1 MQLWDKLAEYAKNFS
16 SYRTTMDF
24 GDVAE
29 ILIIAVLLYYT
40 LVWMK
45 TTRAWILLKGLI
57 VILAFLLLAYFFRM
71 TTILW
76 MAQNVL
82 GFAVTALIVVLQP
95 ELRKALEELGK
106 KNIISS
112 VLPFDNSHR
121 VNEEFSE
128 KTINE
133 ITKACVE
140 MGKVRTGAL
149 IVIEQKVSLRDYE
162 RTGIDVDGIVTSQ
175 LLINIFEHNTPLHDG
190 AVIIQGNRVVSAT
203 CYLPLSD
210 NLGLSKELGTR
221 HRAGVGI
228 SEITDSLTIIV
239 SEETGKISVAYEGEL
254 ERNLDADS
262 LRDRMHKI
270 LNNPVEEH
278 KNLRIWKGRSRDKKM
293 KKLLTRNLGLKLASL
308 LLAFVLWFLVA
319 QIYDPKDTVTF
330 NNIQVRLINTELLDE
345 EGKVYEVLDNSN
357 LVRVTVTGPQSI
369 VKSELRRSD
378 IVAEADMSKL
388 TDINTI
394 AITYYCENISND
406 SVEIKGNHDSVRLNV
421 EDKTSKW
428 IKLESNTI
436 GDVAS
441 GYMIG
446 NVTLDQTNIEVTGP
460 KSAISQVDHAG
471 VDINVTD
478 STTSLSANVDIKLYD
493 ADDNELVLES
503 VKKNVDSAYMTVEVL
518 ATKEVPVEIEYMG
531 VPEDGYMATGEVESS
546 VPTVRIAGTVS
557 TLVGISA
564 ITVPE
569 DRMNITGQSD
579 NLVDIINLKEY
590 LPANVR
596 LADKSFDGKITA
608 TVYIEPI
615 VSKDLTV
622 AAENISVTG
631 VPDGMEAEI
640 TSTAE
645 EYNITVSGL
654 SRDVSILHD
663 SSVTGI
669 LNLTQW
675 MEDNGVE
682 ELTPG
687 TYTIPVT
694 FNLTEDITVT
704 PDINIHIRLKNAD
717 ADNQ

>member
-1 MQLWDKLAEYAKNFS
+1 
-16 SYRTTMDF
+16 
-24 GDVAE
+24 
-29 ILIIAVLLYYT
+29 
-40 LVWMK
+40 
-45 TTRAWILLKGLI
+45 
-57 VILAFLLLAYFFRM
+57 
-71 TTILW
+71 
-76 MAQNVL
+76 
-82 GFAVTALIVVLQP
+82 
-95 ELRKALEELGK
+95 
-106 KNIISS
+106 
-112 VLPFDNSHR
+112 
-121 VNEEFSE
+121 
-128 KTINE
+128 
-133 ITKACVE
+133 
-140 MGKVRTGAL
+140 
-149 IVIEQKVSLRDYE
+149 
-162 RTGIDVDGIVTSQ
+162 
-175 LLINIFEHNTPLHDG
+175 
-190 AVIIQGNRVVSAT
+190 
-203 CYLPLSD
+203 
-210 NLGLSKELGTR
+210 
-221 HRAGVGI
+221 
-228 SEITDSLTIIV
+228 
-239 SEETGKISVAYEGEL
+239 
-254 ERNLDADS
+254 
-262 LRDRMHKI
+262 
-270 LNNPVEEH
+270 
-278 KNLRIWKGRSRDKKM
+278 M
-293 KKLLTRNLGLKLASL
+293 KKSLTRNLGLKLASL

-503 VKKNVDSAYMTVEVL
+503 IKKNVDSAYMTVEVL

-694 FNLTEDITVT
+694 FNLAEDITVV

-717 ADNQ
+717 TDNQ

>member
-1 MQLWDKLAEYAKNFS
+1 
-16 SYRTTMDF
+16 
-24 GDVAE
+24 
-29 ILIIAVLLYYT
+29 
-40 LVWMK
+40 
-45 TTRAWILLKGLI
+45 
-57 VILAFLLLAYFFRM
+57 
-71 TTILW
+71 
-76 MAQNVL
+76 
-82 GFAVTALIVVLQP
+82 
-95 ELRKALEELGK
+95 
-106 KNIISS
+106 
-112 VLPFDNSHR
+112 
-121 VNEEFSE
+121 
-128 KTINE
+128 
-133 ITKACVE
+133 
-140 MGKVRTGAL
+140 
-149 IVIEQKVSLRDYE
+149 
-162 RTGIDVDGIVTSQ
+162 
-175 LLINIFEHNTPLHDG
+175 
-190 AVIIQGNRVVSAT
+190 
-203 CYLPLSD
+203 
-210 NLGLSKELGTR
+210 
-221 HRAGVGI
+221 
-228 SEITDSLTIIV
+228 
-239 SEETGKISVAYEGEL
+239 
-254 ERNLDADS
+254 
-262 LRDRMHKI
+262 
-270 LNNPVEEH
+270 
-278 KNLRIWKGRSRDKKM
+278 M

-546 VPTVRIAGTVS
+546 VPTVRIAGTAS
-557 TLVGISA
+557 TLAGISA

-694 FNLTEDITVT
+694 FNLAEDITVV

-717 ADNQ
+717 TDNQ

>member
-1 MQLWDKLAEYAKNFS
+1 
-16 SYRTTMDF
+16 
-24 GDVAE
+24 
-29 ILIIAVLLYYT
+29 
-40 LVWMK
+40 
-45 TTRAWILLKGLI
+45 
-57 VILAFLLLAYFFRM
+57 
-71 TTILW
+71 
-76 MAQNVL
+76 
-82 GFAVTALIVVLQP
+82 
-95 ELRKALEELGK
+95 
-106 KNIISS
+106 
-112 VLPFDNSHR
+112 
-121 VNEEFSE
+121 
-128 KTINE
+128 
-133 ITKACVE
+133 
-140 MGKVRTGAL
+140 
-149 IVIEQKVSLRDYE
+149 
-162 RTGIDVDGIVTSQ
+162 
-175 LLINIFEHNTPLHDG
+175 
-190 AVIIQGNRVVSAT
+190 
-203 CYLPLSD
+203 
-210 NLGLSKELGTR
+210 
-221 HRAGVGI
+221 
-228 SEITDSLTIIV
+228 
-239 SEETGKISVAYEGEL
+239 
-254 ERNLDADS
+254 
-262 LRDRMHKI
+262 
-270 LNNPVEEH
+270 
-278 KNLRIWKGRSRDKKM
+278 M

-694 FNLTEDITVT
+694 FNLAEDITVA
-704 PDINIHIRLKNAD
+704 PDINIHVRLKNAD
-717 ADNQ
+717 TDNQ

>member
-1 MQLWDKLAEYAKNFS
+1 
-16 SYRTTMDF
+16 
-24 GDVAE
+24 
-29 ILIIAVLLYYT
+29 
-40 LVWMK
+40 
-45 TTRAWILLKGLI
+45 
-57 VILAFLLLAYFFRM
+57 
-71 TTILW
+71 
-76 MAQNVL
+76 
-82 GFAVTALIVVLQP
+82 
-95 ELRKALEELGK
+95 
-106 KNIISS
+106 
-112 VLPFDNSHR
+112 
-121 VNEEFSE
+121 
-128 KTINE
+128 
-133 ITKACVE
+133 
-140 MGKVRTGAL
+140 
-149 IVIEQKVSLRDYE
+149 
-162 RTGIDVDGIVTSQ
+162 
-175 LLINIFEHNTPLHDG
+175 
-190 AVIIQGNRVVSAT
+190 
-203 CYLPLSD
+203 
-210 NLGLSKELGTR
+210 
-221 HRAGVGI
+221 
-228 SEITDSLTIIV
+228 
-239 SEETGKISVAYEGEL
+239 
-254 ERNLDADS
+254 
-262 LRDRMHKI
+262 
-270 LNNPVEEH
+270 
-278 KNLRIWKGRSRDKKM
+278 M

-493 ADDNELVLES
+493 ADNNELVLES

-615 VSKDLTV
+615 VSNDLTV

-694 FNLTEDITVT
+694 FNLAEDITVV

-717 ADNQ
+717 TDNQ

>member
-1 MQLWDKLAEYAKNFS
+1 
-16 SYRTTMDF
+16 
-24 GDVAE
+24 
-29 ILIIAVLLYYT
+29 
-40 LVWMK
+40 
-45 TTRAWILLKGLI
+45 
-57 VILAFLLLAYFFRM
+57 
-71 TTILW
+71 
-76 MAQNVL
+76 
-82 GFAVTALIVVLQP
+82 
-95 ELRKALEELGK
+95 
-106 KNIISS
+106 
-112 VLPFDNSHR
+112 
-121 VNEEFSE
+121 
-128 KTINE
+128 
-133 ITKACVE
+133 
-140 MGKVRTGAL
+140 
-149 IVIEQKVSLRDYE
+149 
-162 RTGIDVDGIVTSQ
+162 
-175 LLINIFEHNTPLHDG
+175 
-190 AVIIQGNRVVSAT
+190 
-203 CYLPLSD
+203 
-210 NLGLSKELGTR
+210 
-221 HRAGVGI
+221 
-228 SEITDSLTIIV
+228 
-239 SEETGKISVAYEGEL
+239 
-254 ERNLDADS
+254 
-262 LRDRMHKI
+262 
-270 LNNPVEEH
+270 
-278 KNLRIWKGRSRDKKM
+278 M
-293 KKLLTRNLGLKLASL
+293 KKSLTRNLGLKLASL

-654 SRDVSILHD
+654 SRDISILHD

-694 FNLTEDITVT
+694 FNLAEDITVV

-717 ADNQ
+717 TDNQ

>member
-1 MQLWDKLAEYAKNFS
+1 
-16 SYRTTMDF
+16 
-24 GDVAE
+24 
-29 ILIIAVLLYYT
+29 
-40 LVWMK
+40 
-45 TTRAWILLKGLI
+45 
-57 VILAFLLLAYFFRM
+57 
-71 TTILW
+71 
-76 MAQNVL
+76 
-82 GFAVTALIVVLQP
+82 
-95 ELRKALEELGK
+95 
-106 KNIISS
+106 
-112 VLPFDNSHR
+112 
-121 VNEEFSE
+121 
-128 KTINE
+128 
-133 ITKACVE
+133 
-140 MGKVRTGAL
+140 
-149 IVIEQKVSLRDYE
+149 
-162 RTGIDVDGIVTSQ
+162 
-175 LLINIFEHNTPLHDG
+175 
-190 AVIIQGNRVVSAT
+190 
-203 CYLPLSD
+203 
-210 NLGLSKELGTR
+210 
-221 HRAGVGI
+221 
-228 SEITDSLTIIV
+228 
-239 SEETGKISVAYEGEL
+239 
-254 ERNLDADS
+254 
-262 LRDRMHKI
+262 
-270 LNNPVEEH
+270 
-278 KNLRIWKGRSRDKKM
+278 M

-388 TDINTI
+388 TDIHTI
-394 AITYYCENISND
+394 AITSYCENISND

-608 TVYIEPI
+608 TIYIEPI

-694 FNLTEDITVT
+694 FNLAEDITVV

-717 ADNQ
+717 TDNQ

>member
-1 MQLWDKLAEYAKNFS
+1 
-16 SYRTTMDF
+16 
-24 GDVAE
+24 
-29 ILIIAVLLYYT
+29 
-40 LVWMK
+40 
-45 TTRAWILLKGLI
+45 
-57 VILAFLLLAYFFRM
+57 
-71 TTILW
+71 
-76 MAQNVL
+76 
-82 GFAVTALIVVLQP
+82 
-95 ELRKALEELGK
+95 
-106 KNIISS
+106 
-112 VLPFDNSHR
+112 
-121 VNEEFSE
+121 
-128 KTINE
+128 
-133 ITKACVE
+133 
-140 MGKVRTGAL
+140 
-149 IVIEQKVSLRDYE
+149 
-162 RTGIDVDGIVTSQ
+162 
-175 LLINIFEHNTPLHDG
+175 
-190 AVIIQGNRVVSAT
+190 
-203 CYLPLSD
+203 
-210 NLGLSKELGTR
+210 
-221 HRAGVGI
+221 
-228 SEITDSLTIIV
+228 
-239 SEETGKISVAYEGEL
+239 
-254 ERNLDADS
+254 
-262 LRDRMHKI
+262 
-270 LNNPVEEH
+270 
-278 KNLRIWKGRSRDKKM
+278 M

-546 VPTVRIAGTVS
+546 VPTVRIAGTAS

-687 TYTIPVT
+687 TYTISVT
-694 FNLTEDITVT
+694 FNLAEDITVV

-717 ADNQ
+717 TDNQ

>member
-1 MQLWDKLAEYAKNFS
+1 
-16 SYRTTMDF
+16 
-24 GDVAE
+24 
-29 ILIIAVLLYYT
+29 
-40 LVWMK
+40 
-45 TTRAWILLKGLI
+45 
-57 VILAFLLLAYFFRM
+57 
-71 TTILW
+71 
-76 MAQNVL
+76 
-82 GFAVTALIVVLQP
+82 
-95 ELRKALEELGK
+95 
-106 KNIISS
+106 
-112 VLPFDNSHR
+112 
-121 VNEEFSE
+121 
-128 KTINE
+128 
-133 ITKACVE
+133 
-140 MGKVRTGAL
+140 
-149 IVIEQKVSLRDYE
+149 
-162 RTGIDVDGIVTSQ
+162 
-175 LLINIFEHNTPLHDG
+175 
-190 AVIIQGNRVVSAT
+190 
-203 CYLPLSD
+203 
-210 NLGLSKELGTR
+210 
-221 HRAGVGI
+221 
-228 SEITDSLTIIV
+228 
-239 SEETGKISVAYEGEL
+239 
-254 ERNLDADS
+254 
-262 LRDRMHKI
+262 
-270 LNNPVEEH
+270 
-278 KNLRIWKGRSRDKKM
+278 M

-518 ATKEVPVEIEYMG
+518 AMKEVPVEIEYMG

-694 FNLTEDITVT
+694 FNLAEDITVV

-717 ADNQ
+717 TDNQ

>member
-1 MQLWDKLAEYAKNFS
+1 
-16 SYRTTMDF
+16 
-24 GDVAE
+24 
-29 ILIIAVLLYYT
+29 
-40 LVWMK
+40 
-45 TTRAWILLKGLI
+45 
-57 VILAFLLLAYFFRM
+57 
-71 TTILW
+71 
-76 MAQNVL
+76 
-82 GFAVTALIVVLQP
+82 
-95 ELRKALEELGK
+95 
-106 KNIISS
+106 
-112 VLPFDNSHR
+112 
-121 VNEEFSE
+121 
-128 KTINE
+128 
-133 ITKACVE
+133 
-140 MGKVRTGAL
+140 
-149 IVIEQKVSLRDYE
+149 
-162 RTGIDVDGIVTSQ
+162 
-175 LLINIFEHNTPLHDG
+175 
-190 AVIIQGNRVVSAT
+190 
-203 CYLPLSD
+203 
-210 NLGLSKELGTR
+210 
-221 HRAGVGI
+221 
-228 SEITDSLTIIV
+228 
-239 SEETGKISVAYEGEL
+239 
-254 ERNLDADS
+254 
-262 LRDRMHKI
+262 
-270 LNNPVEEH
+270 
-278 KNLRIWKGRSRDKKM
+278 M

-493 ADDNELVLES
+493 ADDNELTLES

-590 LPANVR
+590 LPSNVR

-694 FNLTEDITVT
+694 FNLAEDITVV

-717 ADNQ
+717 TDNQ

>member
-1 MQLWDKLAEYAKNFS
+1 
-16 SYRTTMDF
+16 
-24 GDVAE
+24 
-29 ILIIAVLLYYT
+29 
-40 LVWMK
+40 
-45 TTRAWILLKGLI
+45 
-57 VILAFLLLAYFFRM
+57 
-71 TTILW
+71 
-76 MAQNVL
+76 
-82 GFAVTALIVVLQP
+82 
-95 ELRKALEELGK
+95 
-106 KNIISS
+106 
-112 VLPFDNSHR
+112 
-121 VNEEFSE
+121 
-128 KTINE
+128 
-133 ITKACVE
+133 
-140 MGKVRTGAL
+140 
-149 IVIEQKVSLRDYE
+149 
-162 RTGIDVDGIVTSQ
+162 
-175 LLINIFEHNTPLHDG
+175 
-190 AVIIQGNRVVSAT
+190 
-203 CYLPLSD
+203 
-210 NLGLSKELGTR
+210 
-221 HRAGVGI
+221 
-228 SEITDSLTIIV
+228 
-239 SEETGKISVAYEGEL
+239 
-254 ERNLDADS
+254 
-262 LRDRMHKI
+262 
-270 LNNPVEEH
+270 
-278 KNLRIWKGRSRDKKM
+278 M

-704 PDINIHIRLKNAD
+704 PDINIHIRLKNAY

>member
-1 MQLWDKLAEYAKNFS
+1 
-16 SYRTTMDF
+16 
-24 GDVAE
+24 
-29 ILIIAVLLYYT
+29 
-40 LVWMK
+40 
-45 TTRAWILLKGLI
+45 
-57 VILAFLLLAYFFRM
+57 
-71 TTILW
+71 
-76 MAQNVL
+76 
-82 GFAVTALIVVLQP
+82 
-95 ELRKALEELGK
+95 
-106 KNIISS
+106 
-112 VLPFDNSHR
+112 
-121 VNEEFSE
+121 
-128 KTINE
+128 
-133 ITKACVE
+133 
-140 MGKVRTGAL
+140 
-149 IVIEQKVSLRDYE
+149 
-162 RTGIDVDGIVTSQ
+162 
-175 LLINIFEHNTPLHDG
+175 
-190 AVIIQGNRVVSAT
+190 
-203 CYLPLSD
+203 
-210 NLGLSKELGTR
+210 
-221 HRAGVGI
+221 
-228 SEITDSLTIIV
+228 
-239 SEETGKISVAYEGEL
+239 
-254 ERNLDADS
+254 
-262 LRDRMHKI
+262 
-270 LNNPVEEH
+270 
-278 KNLRIWKGRSRDKKM
+278 M
-293 KKLLTRNLGLKLASL
+293 KKLLKRNLGLKLASL
-308 LLAFVLWFLVA
+308 VLAFVLWFLVA

-406 SVEIKGNHDSVRLNV
+406 SVEIKGNHDSVRLSV

-436 GDVAS
+436 GEVAS

-478 STTSLSANVDIKLYD
+478 STSSLSANVDIKLYD
-493 ADDNELVLES
+493 ADDNELTLES
-503 VKKNVDSAYMTVEVL
+503 VKKNVDSAHMTVEVL

-546 VPTVRIAGTVS
+546 VPTVRIAGTAS

-569 DRMNITGQSD
+569 DRMNITGQSGD
-579 NLVDIINLKEY
+579 LVDIINLKEY
-590 LPANVR
+590 LPSNVR

-615 VSKDLTV
+615 VTKDLTIP
-622 AAENISVTG
+622 ADNISVTG

-645 EYNITVSGL
+645 EYDITVSGL
-654 SRDVSILHD
+654 SRNISILRD
-663 SSVTGI
+663 GSVTGVLD
-669 LNLTQW
+669 LNQW
-675 MEDNGVE
+675 MEDNGLE

-687 TYTIPVT
+687 NYTIPVT
-694 FNLTEDITVT
+694 FNLSEDITVDT
-704 PDINIHIRLKNAD
+704 DVNIHIRLKNAD
-717 ADNQ
+717 SST

>member
-1 MQLWDKLAEYAKNFS
+1 
-16 SYRTTMDF
+16 
-24 GDVAE
+24 
-29 ILIIAVLLYYT
+29 
-40 LVWMK
+40 
-45 TTRAWILLKGLI
+45 
-57 VILAFLLLAYFFRM
+57 
-71 TTILW
+71 
-76 MAQNVL
+76 
-82 GFAVTALIVVLQP
+82 
-95 ELRKALEELGK
+95 
-106 KNIISS
+106 
-112 VLPFDNSHR
+112 
-121 VNEEFSE
+121 
-128 KTINE
+128 
-133 ITKACVE
+133 
-140 MGKVRTGAL
+140 
-149 IVIEQKVSLRDYE
+149 
-162 RTGIDVDGIVTSQ
+162 
-175 LLINIFEHNTPLHDG
+175 
-190 AVIIQGNRVVSAT
+190 
-203 CYLPLSD
+203 
-210 NLGLSKELGTR
+210 
-221 HRAGVGI
+221 
-228 SEITDSLTIIV
+228 
-239 SEETGKISVAYEGEL
+239 
-254 ERNLDADS
+254 
-262 LRDRMHKI
+262 
-270 LNNPVEEH
+270 
-278 KNLRIWKGRSRDKKM
+278 M

-436 GDVAS
+436 GNVAS

-446 NVTLDQTNIEVTGP
+446 NVSLDQTNIEVTGP

-478 STTSLSANVDIKLYD
+478 STSSLSANVDIKLYD
-493 ADDNELVLES
+493 ADDNELTLES
-503 VKKNVDSAYMTVEVL
+503 VKKNVDSAHMTVEVL

-654 SRDVSILHD
+654 SRDVSILRD

-694 FNLTEDITVT
+694 FNLAEDITVA

-717 ADNQ
+717 TDNQ

>member
-1 MQLWDKLAEYAKNFS
+1 M
-16 SYRTTMDF
+16 
-24 GDVAE
+24 
-29 ILIIAVLLYYT
+29 
-40 LVWMK
+40 
-45 TTRAWILLKGLI
+45 
-57 VILAFLLLAYFFRM
+57 
-71 TTILW
+71 
-76 MAQNVL
+76 
-82 GFAVTALIVVLQP
+82 
-95 ELRKALEELGK
+95 
-106 KNIISS
+106 
-112 VLPFDNSHR
+112 
-121 VNEEFSE
+121 
-128 KTINE
+128 
-133 ITKACVE
+133 
-140 MGKVRTGAL
+140 
-149 IVIEQKVSLRDYE
+149 
-162 RTGIDVDGIVTSQ
+162 
-175 LLINIFEHNTPLHDG
+175 
-190 AVIIQGNRVVSAT
+190 
-203 CYLPLSD
+203 
-210 NLGLSKELGTR
+210 
-221 HRAGVGI
+221 
-228 SEITDSLTIIV
+228 
-239 SEETGKISVAYEGEL
+239 
-254 ERNLDADS
+254 
-262 LRDRMHKI
+262 
-270 LNNPVEEH
+270 
-278 KNLRIWKGRSRDKKM
+278 
-293 KKLLTRNLGLKLASL
+293 
-308 LLAFVLWFLVA
+308 
-319 QIYDPKDTVTF
+319 
-330 NNIQVRLINTELLDE
+330 
-345 EGKVYEVLDNSN
+345 
-357 LVRVTVTGPQSI
+357 TVTGPQSI

-622 AAENISVTG
+622 AAEIFLSQEYRTAWKQRSLPRQRNTILQY
-631 VPDGMEAEI
+631 PDCPGMSAYC
-640 TSTAE
+640 TTA
-645 EYNITVSGL
+645 
-654 SRDVSILHD
+654 
-663 SSVTGI
+663 
-669 LNLTQW
+669 
-675 MEDNGVE
+675 
-682 ELTPG
+682 
-687 TYTIPVT
+687 
-694 FNLTEDITVT
+694 
-704 PDINIHIRLKNAD
+704 A
-717 ADNQ
+717 

>member
-1 MQLWDKLAEYAKNFS
+1 
-16 SYRTTMDF
+16 
-24 GDVAE
+24 
-29 ILIIAVLLYYT
+29 
-40 LVWMK
+40 
-45 TTRAWILLKGLI
+45 
-57 VILAFLLLAYFFRM
+57 
-71 TTILW
+71 
-76 MAQNVL
+76 
-82 GFAVTALIVVLQP
+82 
-95 ELRKALEELGK
+95 
-106 KNIISS
+106 
-112 VLPFDNSHR
+112 
-121 VNEEFSE
+121 
-128 KTINE
+128 
-133 ITKACVE
+133 
-140 MGKVRTGAL
+140 
-149 IVIEQKVSLRDYE
+149 
-162 RTGIDVDGIVTSQ
+162 
-175 LLINIFEHNTPLHDG
+175 
-190 AVIIQGNRVVSAT
+190 
-203 CYLPLSD
+203 
-210 NLGLSKELGTR
+210 
-221 HRAGVGI
+221 
-228 SEITDSLTIIV
+228 
-239 SEETGKISVAYEGEL
+239 
-254 ERNLDADS
+254 
-262 LRDRMHKI
+262 
-270 LNNPVEEH
+270 
-278 KNLRIWKGRSRDKKM
+278 M

-308 LLAFVLWFLVA
+308 VLAFVLWFLVA

-330 NNIQVRLINTELLDE
+330 NNIQVRLINTELLEE

-369 VKSELRRSD
+369 VKSELRRND

-436 GDVAS
+436 GNVAS

>member
-1 MQLWDKLAEYAKNFS
+1 
-16 SYRTTMDF
+16 
-24 GDVAE
+24 
-29 ILIIAVLLYYT
+29 
-40 LVWMK
+40 
-45 TTRAWILLKGLI
+45 
-57 VILAFLLLAYFFRM
+57 
-71 TTILW
+71 
-76 MAQNVL
+76 
-82 GFAVTALIVVLQP
+82 
-95 ELRKALEELGK
+95 
-106 KNIISS
+106 
-112 VLPFDNSHR
+112 
-121 VNEEFSE
+121 
-128 KTINE
+128 
-133 ITKACVE
+133 
-140 MGKVRTGAL
+140 
-149 IVIEQKVSLRDYE
+149 
-162 RTGIDVDGIVTSQ
+162 
-175 LLINIFEHNTPLHDG
+175 
-190 AVIIQGNRVVSAT
+190 
-203 CYLPLSD
+203 
-210 NLGLSKELGTR
+210 
-221 HRAGVGI
+221 
-228 SEITDSLTIIV
+228 
-239 SEETGKISVAYEGEL
+239 
-254 ERNLDADS
+254 
-262 LRDRMHKI
+262 
-270 LNNPVEEH
+270 
-278 KNLRIWKGRSRDKKM
+278 M

-436 GDVAS
+436 GNVAS

-446 NVTLDQTNIEVTGP
+446 NVSLDQTNIEVTGP

-478 STTSLSANVDIKLYD
+478 STSSLSANVDIKLYD
-493 ADDNELVLES
+493 ADDNELTLES
-503 VKKNVDSAYMTVEVL
+503 VKKNVDSAHMTVEVL

-546 VPTVRIAGTVS
+546 VPTVRIAGAAS
-557 TLVGISA
+557 TLAGISA

-569 DRMNITGQSD
+569 DRMNITGQTD

-590 LPANVR
+590 LPSNVR
-596 LADKSFDGKITA
+596 LEDKSFDGKITA

-654 SRDVSILHD
+654 SRDVSILRD

-694 FNLTEDITVT
+694 FNLAEDITVA

-717 ADNQ
+717 TDNQ

>member
-1 MQLWDKLAEYAKNFS
+1 
-16 SYRTTMDF
+16 
-24 GDVAE
+24 
-29 ILIIAVLLYYT
+29 
-40 LVWMK
+40 
-45 TTRAWILLKGLI
+45 
-57 VILAFLLLAYFFRM
+57 
-71 TTILW
+71 
-76 MAQNVL
+76 
-82 GFAVTALIVVLQP
+82 
-95 ELRKALEELGK
+95 
-106 KNIISS
+106 
-112 VLPFDNSHR
+112 
-121 VNEEFSE
+121 
-128 KTINE
+128 
-133 ITKACVE
+133 
-140 MGKVRTGAL
+140 
-149 IVIEQKVSLRDYE
+149 
-162 RTGIDVDGIVTSQ
+162 
-175 LLINIFEHNTPLHDG
+175 
-190 AVIIQGNRVVSAT
+190 
-203 CYLPLSD
+203 
-210 NLGLSKELGTR
+210 
-221 HRAGVGI
+221 
-228 SEITDSLTIIV
+228 
-239 SEETGKISVAYEGEL
+239 
-254 ERNLDADS
+254 
-262 LRDRMHKI
+262 
-270 LNNPVEEH
+270 
-278 KNLRIWKGRSRDKKM
+278 M

-308 LLAFVLWFLVA
+308 VLAFVLWFLVA

-478 STTSLSANVDIKLYD
+478 STSSLSANVDIKLYD
-493 ADDNELVLES
+493 GDDNELTLES
-503 VKKNVDSAYMTVEVL
+503 VKKNVDSAHMTVEVL

-557 TLVGISA
+557 TLAGISA
-564 ITVPE
+564 ITVSE
-569 DRMNITGQSD
+569 DRMNITGQTD

-590 LPANVR
+590 LPSNVR
-596 LADKSFDGKITA
+596 LADKNFDGKITA

-654 SRDVSILHD
+654 SKDVSILRD

-694 FNLTEDITVT
+694 FNLAEDITVV

-717 ADNQ
+717 TDNQ

>member
-1 MQLWDKLAEYAKNFS
+1 
-16 SYRTTMDF
+16 
-24 GDVAE
+24 
-29 ILIIAVLLYYT
+29 
-40 LVWMK
+40 
-45 TTRAWILLKGLI
+45 
-57 VILAFLLLAYFFRM
+57 
-71 TTILW
+71 
-76 MAQNVL
+76 
-82 GFAVTALIVVLQP
+82 
-95 ELRKALEELGK
+95 
-106 KNIISS
+106 
-112 VLPFDNSHR
+112 
-121 VNEEFSE
+121 
-128 KTINE
+128 
-133 ITKACVE
+133 
-140 MGKVRTGAL
+140 
-149 IVIEQKVSLRDYE
+149 
-162 RTGIDVDGIVTSQ
+162 
-175 LLINIFEHNTPLHDG
+175 
-190 AVIIQGNRVVSAT
+190 
-203 CYLPLSD
+203 
-210 NLGLSKELGTR
+210 
-221 HRAGVGI
+221 
-228 SEITDSLTIIV
+228 
-239 SEETGKISVAYEGEL
+239 
-254 ERNLDADS
+254 
-262 LRDRMHKI
+262 
-270 LNNPVEEH
+270 
-278 KNLRIWKGRSRDKKM
+278 M
-293 KKLLTRNLGLKLASL
+293 KKLLTRNLGLKIASL

-694 FNLTEDITVT
+694 FNLAEDITVV

-717 ADNQ
+717 TDNQ

>member
-1 MQLWDKLAEYAKNFS
+1 
-16 SYRTTMDF
+16 
-24 GDVAE
+24 
-29 ILIIAVLLYYT
+29 
-40 LVWMK
+40 
-45 TTRAWILLKGLI
+45 
-57 VILAFLLLAYFFRM
+57 
-71 TTILW
+71 
-76 MAQNVL
+76 
-82 GFAVTALIVVLQP
+82 
-95 ELRKALEELGK
+95 
-106 KNIISS
+106 
-112 VLPFDNSHR
+112 
-121 VNEEFSE
+121 
-128 KTINE
+128 
-133 ITKACVE
+133 
-140 MGKVRTGAL
+140 
-149 IVIEQKVSLRDYE
+149 
-162 RTGIDVDGIVTSQ
+162 
-175 LLINIFEHNTPLHDG
+175 
-190 AVIIQGNRVVSAT
+190 
-203 CYLPLSD
+203 
-210 NLGLSKELGTR
+210 
-221 HRAGVGI
+221 
-228 SEITDSLTIIV
+228 
-239 SEETGKISVAYEGEL
+239 
-254 ERNLDADS
+254 
-262 LRDRMHKI
+262 
-270 LNNPVEEH
+270 
-278 KNLRIWKGRSRDKKM
+278 M

-378 IVAEADMSKL
+378 IVEEADMSKL
-388 TDINTI
+388 TDITTI
-394 AITYYCENISND
+394 AITSYCENISND

-694 FNLTEDITVT
+694 FNLAEDITVV

-717 ADNQ
+717 TDNQ

>member
-1 MQLWDKLAEYAKNFS
+1 
-16 SYRTTMDF
+16 
-24 GDVAE
+24 
-29 ILIIAVLLYYT
+29 
-40 LVWMK
+40 
-45 TTRAWILLKGLI
+45 
-57 VILAFLLLAYFFRM
+57 
-71 TTILW
+71 
-76 MAQNVL
+76 
-82 GFAVTALIVVLQP
+82 
-95 ELRKALEELGK
+95 
-106 KNIISS
+106 
-112 VLPFDNSHR
+112 
-121 VNEEFSE
+121 
-128 KTINE
+128 
-133 ITKACVE
+133 
-140 MGKVRTGAL
+140 
-149 IVIEQKVSLRDYE
+149 
-162 RTGIDVDGIVTSQ
+162 
-175 LLINIFEHNTPLHDG
+175 
-190 AVIIQGNRVVSAT
+190 
-203 CYLPLSD
+203 
-210 NLGLSKELGTR
+210 
-221 HRAGVGI
+221 
-228 SEITDSLTIIV
+228 
-239 SEETGKISVAYEGEL
+239 
-254 ERNLDADS
+254 
-262 LRDRMHKI
+262 
-270 LNNPVEEH
+270 
-278 KNLRIWKGRSRDKKM
+278 M

-596 LADKSFDGKITA
+596 LADKSFDGKLTA

-694 FNLTEDITVT
+694 FNLAEDITVT

-717 ADNQ
+717 TDNQ

>member
-1 MQLWDKLAEYAKNFS
+1 
-16 SYRTTMDF
+16 
-24 GDVAE
+24 
-29 ILIIAVLLYYT
+29 
-40 LVWMK
+40 
-45 TTRAWILLKGLI
+45 
-57 VILAFLLLAYFFRM
+57 
-71 TTILW
+71 
-76 MAQNVL
+76 
-82 GFAVTALIVVLQP
+82 
-95 ELRKALEELGK
+95 
-106 KNIISS
+106 
-112 VLPFDNSHR
+112 
-121 VNEEFSE
+121 
-128 KTINE
+128 
-133 ITKACVE
+133 
-140 MGKVRTGAL
+140 
-149 IVIEQKVSLRDYE
+149 
-162 RTGIDVDGIVTSQ
+162 
-175 LLINIFEHNTPLHDG
+175 
-190 AVIIQGNRVVSAT
+190 
-203 CYLPLSD
+203 
-210 NLGLSKELGTR
+210 
-221 HRAGVGI
+221 
-228 SEITDSLTIIV
+228 
-239 SEETGKISVAYEGEL
+239 
-254 ERNLDADS
+254 
-262 LRDRMHKI
+262 
-270 LNNPVEEH
+270 
-278 KNLRIWKGRSRDKKM
+278 M

-406 SVEIKGNHDSVRLNV
+406 SVEIKGNHESVRLNV

-569 DRMNITGQSD
+569 DRMNITGQTD

-590 LPANVR
+590 LPSNVR

-622 AAENISVTG
+622 AAENISATG

-654 SRDVSILHD
+654 SRDVSILRD

-694 FNLTEDITVT
+694 FNLAEDITVT

-717 ADNQ
+717 TNN

>member
-1 MQLWDKLAEYAKNFS
+1 
-16 SYRTTMDF
+16 
-24 GDVAE
+24 
-29 ILIIAVLLYYT
+29 
-40 LVWMK
+40 
-45 TTRAWILLKGLI
+45 
-57 VILAFLLLAYFFRM
+57 
-71 TTILW
+71 
-76 MAQNVL
+76 
-82 GFAVTALIVVLQP
+82 
-95 ELRKALEELGK
+95 
-106 KNIISS
+106 
-112 VLPFDNSHR
+112 
-121 VNEEFSE
+121 
-128 KTINE
+128 
-133 ITKACVE
+133 
-140 MGKVRTGAL
+140 
-149 IVIEQKVSLRDYE
+149 
-162 RTGIDVDGIVTSQ
+162 
-175 LLINIFEHNTPLHDG
+175 
-190 AVIIQGNRVVSAT
+190 
-203 CYLPLSD
+203 
-210 NLGLSKELGTR
+210 
-221 HRAGVGI
+221 
-228 SEITDSLTIIV
+228 
-239 SEETGKISVAYEGEL
+239 
-254 ERNLDADS
+254 
-262 LRDRMHKI
+262 
-270 LNNPVEEH
+270 
-278 KNLRIWKGRSRDKKM
+278 M
-293 KKLLTRNLGLKLASL
+293 KKSLTRNLGLKLASL

-394 AITYYCENISND
+394 TITYYCENISND

-436 GDVAS
+436 GNVAS

-446 NVTLDQTNIEVTGP
+446 NVSLDQTNIEVTGP

-493 ADDNELVLES
+493 ADDNELTLES

-557 TLVGISA
+557 TLAGISA

-569 DRMNITGQSD
+569 DRMNITGQTD
-579 NLVDIINLKEY
+579 NLADIINLKEY

-654 SRDVSILHD
+654 SRDVSILRD

-694 FNLTEDITVT
+694 FNLAEDITVV

-717 ADNQ
+717 TDNQ

>member
-1 MQLWDKLAEYAKNFS
+1 
-16 SYRTTMDF
+16 
-24 GDVAE
+24 
-29 ILIIAVLLYYT
+29 
-40 LVWMK
+40 
-45 TTRAWILLKGLI
+45 
-57 VILAFLLLAYFFRM
+57 
-71 TTILW
+71 
-76 MAQNVL
+76 
-82 GFAVTALIVVLQP
+82 
-95 ELRKALEELGK
+95 
-106 KNIISS
+106 
-112 VLPFDNSHR
+112 
-121 VNEEFSE
+121 
-128 KTINE
+128 
-133 ITKACVE
+133 
-140 MGKVRTGAL
+140 
-149 IVIEQKVSLRDYE
+149 
-162 RTGIDVDGIVTSQ
+162 
-175 LLINIFEHNTPLHDG
+175 
-190 AVIIQGNRVVSAT
+190 
-203 CYLPLSD
+203 
-210 NLGLSKELGTR
+210 
-221 HRAGVGI
+221 
-228 SEITDSLTIIV
+228 
-239 SEETGKISVAYEGEL
+239 
-254 ERNLDADS
+254 
-262 LRDRMHKI
+262 
-270 LNNPVEEH
+270 
-278 KNLRIWKGRSRDKKM
+278 M

-406 SVEIKGNHDSVRLNV
+406 SVEIKGNHDSVGLNV

-428 IKLESNTI
+428 LKLESNTI

-694 FNLTEDITVT
+694 FNLAEDITVT

-717 ADNQ
+717 TDNQ

>member
-1 MQLWDKLAEYAKNFS
+1 
-16 SYRTTMDF
+16 
-24 GDVAE
+24 
-29 ILIIAVLLYYT
+29 
-40 LVWMK
+40 
-45 TTRAWILLKGLI
+45 
-57 VILAFLLLAYFFRM
+57 
-71 TTILW
+71 
-76 MAQNVL
+76 
-82 GFAVTALIVVLQP
+82 
-95 ELRKALEELGK
+95 
-106 KNIISS
+106 
-112 VLPFDNSHR
+112 
-121 VNEEFSE
+121 
-128 KTINE
+128 
-133 ITKACVE
+133 
-140 MGKVRTGAL
+140 
-149 IVIEQKVSLRDYE
+149 
-162 RTGIDVDGIVTSQ
+162 
-175 LLINIFEHNTPLHDG
+175 
-190 AVIIQGNRVVSAT
+190 
-203 CYLPLSD
+203 
-210 NLGLSKELGTR
+210 
-221 HRAGVGI
+221 
-228 SEITDSLTIIV
+228 
-239 SEETGKISVAYEGEL
+239 
-254 ERNLDADS
+254 
-262 LRDRMHKI
+262 
-270 LNNPVEEH
+270 
-278 KNLRIWKGRSRDKKM
+278 M

-493 ADDNELVLES
+493 ADDNELTLES

-569 DRMNITGQSD
+569 DRMTITGQSD

-694 FNLTEDITVT
+694 FNLAEDITVV

-717 ADNQ
+717 TDNQ

>member
-1 MQLWDKLAEYAKNFS
+1 
-16 SYRTTMDF
+16 
-24 GDVAE
+24 
-29 ILIIAVLLYYT
+29 
-40 LVWMK
+40 
-45 TTRAWILLKGLI
+45 
-57 VILAFLLLAYFFRM
+57 
-71 TTILW
+71 
-76 MAQNVL
+76 
-82 GFAVTALIVVLQP
+82 
-95 ELRKALEELGK
+95 
-106 KNIISS
+106 
-112 VLPFDNSHR
+112 
-121 VNEEFSE
+121 
-128 KTINE
+128 
-133 ITKACVE
+133 
-140 MGKVRTGAL
+140 
-149 IVIEQKVSLRDYE
+149 
-162 RTGIDVDGIVTSQ
+162 
-175 LLINIFEHNTPLHDG
+175 
-190 AVIIQGNRVVSAT
+190 
-203 CYLPLSD
+203 
-210 NLGLSKELGTR
+210 
-221 HRAGVGI
+221 
-228 SEITDSLTIIV
+228 
-239 SEETGKISVAYEGEL
+239 
-254 ERNLDADS
+254 
-262 LRDRMHKI
+262 
-270 LNNPVEEH
+270 
-278 KNLRIWKGRSRDKKM
+278 M

-546 VPTVRIAGTVS
+546 VPTVRIAGTAS

-694 FNLTEDITVT
+694 FNLAEDITVV

-717 ADNQ
+717 TDNQ

>member
-1 MQLWDKLAEYAKNFS
+1 
-16 SYRTTMDF
+16 
-24 GDVAE
+24 
-29 ILIIAVLLYYT
+29 
-40 LVWMK
+40 
-45 TTRAWILLKGLI
+45 
-57 VILAFLLLAYFFRM
+57 M

-112 VLPFDNSHR
+112 VLPFDNNHR
-121 VNEEFSE
+121 VDEGFSE

-140 MGKVRTGAL
+140 MGKVKTGAL

-190 AVIIQGNRVVSAT
+190 AVIVQGNRVASAT

-228 SEITDSLTIIV
+228 SEVTDSLTVIV
-239 SEETGKISVAYEGEL
+239 SEETGKISVAYEGKL
-254 ERNLDADS
+254 ERNLDAET

-270 LNNPVEEH
+270 LNNTGEEH
-278 KNLRIWKGRSRDKKM
+278 KICESGREGAVRRNE
-293 KKLLTRNLGLKLASL
+293 KLLTRNLGLKLASL
-308 LLAFVLWFLVA
+308 VLAFVLWFLVA

-330 NNIQVRLINTELLDE
+330 NNIQVRLINTDLLE
-345 EGKVYEVLDNSN
+345 QEGKVYEVLDNSN

-369 VKSELRRSD
+369 VKSELRRND

-406 SVEIKGNHDSVRLNV
+406 SVEIRGNHDSVRLNV
-421 EDKTSKW
+421 EDKASKW
-428 IKLESNTI
+428 IKLESTTL
-436 GDVAS
+436 GEVAS

-460 KSAISQVDHAG
+460 KSAISQIDHAG
-471 VDINVTD
+471 VDINVAD
-478 STTSLSANVDIKLYD
+478 STSSLSANVDIKLYD
-493 ADDNELVLES
+493 ADDNELSLET
-503 VKKNVDSAYMTVEVL
+503 VKKNVDSAHMTVEVL

-546 VPTVRIAGTVS
+546 RSTVKIAGTASALLGV
-557 TLVGISA
+557 SA

-569 DRMNITGQSD
+569 DRMNITGQSSD
-579 NLVDIINLKEY
+579 LVDIINLKEY

-615 VSKDLTV
+615 ATKDLSV
-622 AAENISVTG
+622 PAENITISG
-631 VPDGMEAEI
+631 VPEGMEAEI
-640 TSTAE
+640 TTEAE
-645 EYNITVSGL
+645 TYDITVSGL
-654 SRDVSILHD
+654 DRDISILRD
-663 SSVTGI
+663 DTVTGV
-669 LNLTQW
+669 LDLEKW
-675 MEDNGVE
+675 MDDNNVE

-687 TYTIPVT
+687 NYTIPVT
-694 FNLTEDITVT
+694 FNLSEDIMVEN
-704 PDINIHIRLKNAD
+704 DVNIHIRLKNQD
-717 ADNQ
+717 TNN

>member
-1 MQLWDKLAEYAKNFS
+1 
-16 SYRTTMDF
+16 
-24 GDVAE
+24 
-29 ILIIAVLLYYT
+29 
-40 LVWMK
+40 
-45 TTRAWILLKGLI
+45 
-57 VILAFLLLAYFFRM
+57 
-71 TTILW
+71 
-76 MAQNVL
+76 
-82 GFAVTALIVVLQP
+82 
-95 ELRKALEELGK
+95 
-106 KNIISS
+106 
-112 VLPFDNSHR
+112 
-121 VNEEFSE
+121 
-128 KTINE
+128 
-133 ITKACVE
+133 
-140 MGKVRTGAL
+140 
-149 IVIEQKVSLRDYE
+149 
-162 RTGIDVDGIVTSQ
+162 
-175 LLINIFEHNTPLHDG
+175 
-190 AVIIQGNRVVSAT
+190 
-203 CYLPLSD
+203 
-210 NLGLSKELGTR
+210 
-221 HRAGVGI
+221 
-228 SEITDSLTIIV
+228 
-239 SEETGKISVAYEGEL
+239 
-254 ERNLDADS
+254 
-262 LRDRMHKI
+262 
-270 LNNPVEEH
+270 
-278 KNLRIWKGRSRDKKM
+278 M

-596 LADKSFDGKITA
+596 LADKSFDGRITA

-694 FNLTEDITVT
+694 FNLAEDITVV

-717 ADNQ
+717 TDNQ

>member
-1 MQLWDKLAEYAKNFS
+1 
-16 SYRTTMDF
+16 
-24 GDVAE
+24 
-29 ILIIAVLLYYT
+29 
-40 LVWMK
+40 
-45 TTRAWILLKGLI
+45 
-57 VILAFLLLAYFFRM
+57 
-71 TTILW
+71 
-76 MAQNVL
+76 
-82 GFAVTALIVVLQP
+82 
-95 ELRKALEELGK
+95 
-106 KNIISS
+106 
-112 VLPFDNSHR
+112 
-121 VNEEFSE
+121 
-128 KTINE
+128 
-133 ITKACVE
+133 
-140 MGKVRTGAL
+140 
-149 IVIEQKVSLRDYE
+149 
-162 RTGIDVDGIVTSQ
+162 
-175 LLINIFEHNTPLHDG
+175 
-190 AVIIQGNRVVSAT
+190 
-203 CYLPLSD
+203 
-210 NLGLSKELGTR
+210 
-221 HRAGVGI
+221 
-228 SEITDSLTIIV
+228 
-239 SEETGKISVAYEGEL
+239 
-254 ERNLDADS
+254 
-262 LRDRMHKI
+262 
-270 LNNPVEEH
+270 
-278 KNLRIWKGRSRDKKM
+278 M

-308 LLAFVLWFLVA
+308 LLAFILWFLVA

-694 FNLTEDITVT
+694 FNLAEDITVV

-717 ADNQ
+717 TDNQ

>member
-1 MQLWDKLAEYAKNFS
+1 
-16 SYRTTMDF
+16 
-24 GDVAE
+24 
-29 ILIIAVLLYYT
+29 
-40 LVWMK
+40 
-45 TTRAWILLKGLI
+45 
-57 VILAFLLLAYFFRM
+57 
-71 TTILW
+71 
-76 MAQNVL
+76 
-82 GFAVTALIVVLQP
+82 
-95 ELRKALEELGK
+95 
-106 KNIISS
+106 
-112 VLPFDNSHR
+112 
-121 VNEEFSE
+121 
-128 KTINE
+128 
-133 ITKACVE
+133 
-140 MGKVRTGAL
+140 
-149 IVIEQKVSLRDYE
+149 
-162 RTGIDVDGIVTSQ
+162 
-175 LLINIFEHNTPLHDG
+175 
-190 AVIIQGNRVVSAT
+190 
-203 CYLPLSD
+203 
-210 NLGLSKELGTR
+210 
-221 HRAGVGI
+221 
-228 SEITDSLTIIV
+228 
-239 SEETGKISVAYEGEL
+239 
-254 ERNLDADS
+254 
-262 LRDRMHKI
+262 
-270 LNNPVEEH
+270 
-278 KNLRIWKGRSRDKKM
+278 M

-675 MEDNGVE
+675 MGDNGVE

-694 FNLTEDITVT
+694 FNLAEDITVV

-717 ADNQ
+717 TDNQ